1 MEWNSLRHWKI
12 IIDPAWS
19 HGPAKQA
26 CPDLK
31 CVHGYNVF
39 SPAVP
44 GHPKGRSI
52 CQWLATYATS
62 FCSRSRG
69 FQRWSREMSSKP
81 NSSRRHPLRAKQSH
95 YARDRTK
102 DKPPAVWK
110 RHTMQ
115 NYKTERTRARFSSH
129 ALQIQ
134 SKQSKGEGKKRPEA
148 CTSNSRADSAEIRLS
163 WAEKPDIA
171 WEAQKCGI
179 ASELKVTLSSA
190 AS

>member
-1 MEWNSLRHWKI
+1 MQGAYLLFIAYCSNPSAE
-12 IIDPAWS
+12 
-19 HGPAKQA
+19 QV
-26 CPDLK
+26 CPDLCAVK

-52 CQWLATYATS
+52 CQWLTTYASS

-81 NSSRRHPLRAKQSH
+81 NSSRRYPLRTKQSH
-95 YARDRTK
+95 YARERTK

-115 NYKTERTRARFSSH
+115 NYKIERTRARISSR
-129 ALQIQ
+129 ALQMQ
-134 SKQSKGEGKKRPEA
+134 SKQSEGGKKKTRGVHF
-148 CTSNSRADSAEIRLS
+148 
-163 WAEKPDIA
+163 K
-171 WEAQKCGI
+171 
-179 ASELKVTLSSA
+179 
-190 AS
+190 